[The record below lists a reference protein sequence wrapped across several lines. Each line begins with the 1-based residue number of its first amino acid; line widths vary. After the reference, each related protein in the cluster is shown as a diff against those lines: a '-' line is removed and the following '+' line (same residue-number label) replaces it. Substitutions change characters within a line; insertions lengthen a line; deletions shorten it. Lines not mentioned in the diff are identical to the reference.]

1 VTASV
6 CAVIET
12 RAFRFGTVRD
22 STVGKEV
29 ETTKANYL
37 LGVCGCKTVAQ
48 ADRGQIDENAGM

>member
-1 VTASV
+1 MTASV

-29 ETTKANYL
+29 ETTKANQL
-37 LGVCGCKTVAQ
+37 LGVCCKTG
-48 ADRGQIDENAGM
+48 RGQIDENAGM